1 MLLEK
6 FISSILFLDR
16 NSVDVSLALWAV
28 AFGLI
33 LVMPAVDRFANRH
46 ATVIST
52 KESALW

>member
-1 MLLEK
+1 LLLEK

-16 NSVDVSLALWAV
+16 NSMDVSLALWAA

-46 ATVIST
+46 ASVVAT

>member
-16 NSVDVSLALWAV
+16 NSVDVSLVLWVA

-46 ATVIST
+46 ASVVAT
-52 KESALW
+52 KESELW